1 MAVEVDGP
9 LEHAVLLRQRY
20 ATVKHAGLGQKRES
34 ALITER
40 TETAWYVVTDE
51 GVIYGKEFV
60 FVGERLKYICVEKF
74 YQKK

>member
-9 LEHAVLLRQRY
+9 LEHAVLLCQRY
-20 ATVKHAGLGQKRES
+20 ATGKHAGLGRRRES

-51 GVIYGKEFV
+51 GVTYDK
-60 FVGERLKYICVEKF
+60 
-74 YQKK
+74 

>member
-1 MAVEVDGP
+1 MAVEMDGP

-20 ATVKHAGLGQKRES
+20 ATGKHAGLGQHRDS

-51 GVIYGKEFV
+51 GVTHGIEFV
-60 FVGERLKYICVEKF
+60 SVGER
-74 YQKK
+74 

>member
-1 MAVEVDGP
+1 MAVEMDCP

-20 ATVKHAGLGQKRES
+20 ATGKHAGLGQHRDS

-51 GVIYGKEFV
+51 GVIYLE
-60 FVGERLKYICVEKF
+60 
-74 YQKK
+74 